1 MKNTIIL
8 LIFMVG
14 FLASCKDKAKLAN
27 LENEEYLSN
36 GDEHLIDDS
45 EKLVELSD
53 LILTGINISGHLAAN
68 ESLPEQFN
76 ATVEFLN
83 KRNNVLYDDISKTA
97 EILEITV
104 LQQPSETN
112 LPEIEKFEGNIEN
125 DILID
130 NYKNWLKSY
139 SANLDVVATW
149 MIQSSDNR
157 HIIDLGAK
165 VNSYCYAL
173 KRELELIKDIS

>member
-1 MKNTIIL
+1 MKYTIV
-8 LIFMVG
+8 LIFFMVG
-14 FLASCKDKAKLAN
+14 LLASCKDKANLAK
-27 LENEEYLSN
+27 LENEENL
-36 GDEHLIDDS
+36 GKRDEHLIDDS

-53 LILTGINISGHLAAN
+53 LILTGISISGHLIEN
-68 ESLPEQFN
+68 ESLPEQFHT
-76 ATVEFLN
+76 TVEFLN
-83 KRNNVLYDDISKTA
+83 KRNNVLYDDIAKTA

-104 LQQPSETN
+104 LKQPSETN
-112 LPEIEKFEGNIEN
+112 LPEIEKFEGDNAN

-139 SANLDVVATW
+139 SANLDVIATW

-173 KRELELIKDIS
+173 KRELELIKEIS